1 MGLARLLA
9 AEGYSAVRLVRSSS
23 GLLEVPAQVAGSPA
37 TLCLDTGAPRTCFD
51 WDRARRLE
59 LSARPTDERAVG
71 VGVENQ
77 PDQPVSY
84 AAMSDFSIGPCRL
97 PAVEAAMMD
106 LSHVNKLRERR
117 GDKLFD
123 GVLGSDILVAR
134 AAVLDYGS
142 LTLYLREA
150 EAPAGALDLAAFFA
164 SEGRWAVKL
173 ARSQSGLLDLPARI
187 GRSAAT
193 LSLDTGAGRTCLD
206 RATVQRLALPTRASD
221 RRAVGVGVAA
231 EPVSFAV
238 IEDFWVGP
246 CRFPTVDAAV
256 TDFGQVNAAREELGD
271 SPFDGVLGSDILVAR
286 AAVLD
291 YSAIDPLPPGRGT
304 KRVGS
309 QIDCKSGRTR
319 RCSGSAARIAA
330 SQGMP
335 PAPRRAGR

>member
-1 MGLARLLA
+1 MGLARLLT
-9 AEGYSAVRLVRSSS
+9 AEGYSAVKLVRSSS

-37 TLCLDTGAPRTCFD
+37 TFCLDTGAPRTCFD
-51 WDRARRLE
+51 RDRARHLA
-59 LSARPTDERAVG
+59 LSARLTDERTAGVG
-71 VGVENQ
+71 VG
-77 PDQPVSY
+77 DQPVSY
-84 AAMSDFSIGPCRL
+84 VAMPDFSIGPCRL

-106 LSHVNKLRERR
+106 FSHVNKVRERR
-117 GDKLFD
+117 GDRLFD

-150 EAPAGALDLAAFFA
+150 EGAAGALDLAAFFA

-173 ARSQSGLLDLPARI
+173 GRSQSGLLDLPARI
-187 GRSAAT
+187 GGSAAT

-206 RATVQRLALPTRASD
+206 RATVQRLALATRASD

-231 EPVSFAV
+231 KPVSFVV
-238 IEDFWVGP
+238 IEGFWVGP

-291 YSAIDPLPPGRGT
+291 YGALTLYLREAEGT
-304 KRVGS
+304 AHGPANRS
-309 QIDCKSGRTR
+309 M
-319 RCSGSAARIAA
+319 A
-330 SQGMP
+330 SEVKGTEN
-335 PAPRRAGR
+335 GIS